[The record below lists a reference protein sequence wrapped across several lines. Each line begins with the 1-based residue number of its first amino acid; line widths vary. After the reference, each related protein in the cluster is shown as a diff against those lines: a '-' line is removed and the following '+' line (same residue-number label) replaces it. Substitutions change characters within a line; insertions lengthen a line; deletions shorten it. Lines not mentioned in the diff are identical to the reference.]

1 MLATKHTLTEVS
13 MTRSNST
20 TKQNIYT
27 HISYAER
34 CQIKGF
40 LKIGLSINKIAKILK
55 RSKSTI
61 SIEIKRGTVEQMDS
75 LRGIYTVYSPDAA
88 EYKYNVNRLKSG
100 KKIKFMKVQKFL
112 RFAEKKILDESWSPD
127 AVVGHVLAN
136 KIFTKSEMVSTK
148 TLYKYIDKKLLTVR
162 NIHLCDKVKLKAKTV
177 KNRIHKRIFGK
188 SIDLRDPSIIDRLKF
203 GHWEI
208 DLVILGKSSSEALLT
223 LVERKTRYTIVRLV
237 NNRTSAEI
245 CRVLAT
251 ILCEY
256 IAPIF
261 KTITA
266 DNGSEFSRLTEIFEE
281 TYYAHPYSSFERG
294 TNERHNGLIRRFIP
308 KGTLFKDIDIGIIEK
323 TANWC
328 NTLPRK
334 ILNYSTTE
342 KEFKNEI
349 KKLA

>member
-13 MTRSNST
+13 MTITNST

-40 LKIGLSINKIAKILK
+40 LKIGLSINQIAKILI

-61 SIEIKRGTVEQMDS
+61 STEIKRGTVEQMDS
-75 LRGIYTVYSPDAA
+75 LRGIYTIYSPNAA
-88 EYKYNVNRLKSG
+88 EYKYNMNRLKSG
-100 KKIKFMKVQKFL
+100 KKIKFLQVKEFL
-112 RFAEKKILDESWSPD
+112 DYAEKKILKNKWSPD
-127 AVVGHVLAN
+127 AVVGHVLRNN
-136 KIFTKSEMVSTK
+136 KFTRSEIVCTK
-148 TLYKYIDKKLLTVR
+148 TLYHYIDSNLLKVR
-162 NIHLCDKVKLKAKTV
+162 NIHLCDKVKLKTKIAKNT
-177 KNRIHKRIFGK
+177 KHKRKFGK
-188 SIDLRDPSIIDRLKF
+188 SIDLRDPSIIDRLEF

-208 DLVILGKSSSEALLT
+208 DLVILGKTSSEALLT
-223 LVERKTRYTIVRLV
+223 LVERKTRYTIVKLV
-237 NNRTSAEI
+237 NNRTSTEI

-251 ILCEY
+251 ILCEWGTHV
-256 IAPIF
+256 F

-266 DNGSEFSRLTEIFEE
+266 DNGSEFSKLTEIFEE

-308 KGTLFKDIDIGIIEK
+308 KGTLFKDIDIETIKKVE
-323 TANWC
+323 NWC

-342 KEFKNEI
+342 NEFKIEI

>member
-1 MLATKHTLTEVS
+1 
-13 MTRSNST
+13 MTTANSSI
-20 TKQNIYT
+20 KQKKYT

-34 CQIKGF
+34 CQIQGF
-40 LKIGLSINKIAKILK
+40 LKIGISINKIAKILK

-61 SIEIKRGTVEQMDS
+61 STEIKRGTVEQMTS
-75 LRGIYTVYSPDAA
+75 LYKVYTIYSPDAA

-100 KKIKFMKVQKFL
+100 KKTKFFEVKKFL
-112 RFAEKKILDESWSPD
+112 DYAEEKILKNNWSPD
-127 AVVGHVLAN
+127 AIIGDALKNKKFKKSKVVCA
-136 KIFTKSEMVSTK
+136 K
-148 TLYKYIDKKLLTVR
+148 TLYRYIDQKLLKVR
-162 NIHLCDKVKLKAKTV
+162 NIHLCNKVKLKTKTP
-177 KNRIHKRIFGK
+177 KNRNHKRIFGK
-188 SIDLRDPSIIDRLKF
+188 SIDLRDPSILNRLEF

-223 LVERKTRYTIVRLV
+223 LVERKTRYTIVRV
-237 NNRTSAEI
+237 VTNRTSTEI
-245 CRVLAT
+245 CRVLKT
-251 ILCEY
+251 ILSE
-256 IAPIF
+256 AKKSVF

-266 DNGSEFSRLTEIFEE
+266 DNGSEFSVLTKVFKE

-308 KGTLFKDIDIGIIEK
+308 KGTLFKDISMEIIEK
-323 TANWC
+323 VENWC

-342 KEFKNEI
+342 NEFKNEI